1 VSPVPGQ
8 RSTSAAPD
16 LEPGVRAVLA
26 SGGAVRLRLVA
37 QPIVDL
43 ATSEVAGY
51 ELLARFDGGPAS
63 PPDAWFAT
71 ARRIGLGAELNALV
85 VRRAL
90 ELRPTL
96 PPNRFLTVNVEPDV
110 LTAPPVLEPLLSTDL
125 GALVVE
131 LTEHRPVAVD
141 EQLRGVLDALRSR
154 GAMVAVDDAGTG
166 YSGLSHLLALRPDL
180 VKVDRDLVAGIDTD
194 RARRRLVEVLGDLCG
209 RIDAWLL
216 AEGVET
222 AAECGVLL
230 ELGVPLAQGW
240 HLGRPAA
247 PWCELDDATRRA
259 LVVAGSRAELVE
271 HVASLVR
278 DAETGG
284 VRVLRDVSGRVRTV
298 RWTLGSLEL
307 ESPAVTLAAATG
319 VTEALQRALTRPP
332 EHRWAPLLVTDAR
345 GAVVGRLDVADLA
358 ARVASRSSDR

>member
-1 VSPVPGQ
+1 
-8 RSTSAAPD
+8 
-16 LEPGVRAVLA
+16 L
-26 SGGAVRLRLVA
+26 
-37 QPIVDL
+37 I
-43 ATSEVAGY
+43 
-51 ELLARFDGGPAS
+51 
-63 PPDAWFAT
+63 
-71 ARRIGLGAELNALV
+71 AL
-85 VRRAL
+85 
-90 ELRPTL
+90 
-96 PPNRFLTVNVEPDV
+96 
-110 LTAPPVLEPLLSTDL
+110 
-125 GALVVE
+125 
-131 LTEHRPVAVD
+131 
-141 EQLRGVLDALRSR
+141 
-154 GAMVAVDDAGTG
+154 DDAGSG
-166 YSGLSHLLALRPDL
+166 YSGLQQLAALRPQVVKLDRAL
-180 VKVDRDLVAGIDTD
+180 VSDADTD
-194 RARRRLVEVLGDLCG
+194 PVRVALAEMLGEFAG

-247 PWCELDDATRRA
+247 PWCDLDDATRRA

-298 RWTLGSLEL
+298 RWTLGALEL